1 MQTDAP
7 AEADAS
13 DNALLRDIL
22 ASECSRWS
30 ACLEPVSLACGQ
42 VLSEAGRASD
52 HVYFPTTAIVSMLY
66 LAEDGASSELAVIGC
81 EGIVGVSLF
90 MGVNTMPYRAVVQSA
105 GLGFRLRAQL
115 VSDEMRGGG
124 VLLQVL
130 LCYAQTL
137 MNQLAQT
144 AACNSYHS
152 IDQLLSRRLLLA
164 LDRVPSGVLM
174 MSQERLASLLGVRRE
189 GVTGAAL
196 RLQAAGAIRY
206 SRGRID
212 VLDRAQLV
220 LQALDRPL
228 ARRRAGGDRL
238 AQALRA

>member
-1 MQTDAP
+1 
-7 AEADAS
+7 
-13 DNALLRDIL
+13 
-22 ASECSRWS
+22 
-30 ACLEPVSLACGQ
+30 
-42 VLSEAGRASD
+42 
-52 HVYFPTTAIVSMLY
+52 
-66 LAEDGASSELAVIGC
+66 
-81 EGIVGVSLF
+81 
-90 MGVNTMPYRAVVQSA
+90 
-105 GLGFRLRAQL
+105 
-115 VSDEMRGGG
+115 
-124 VLLQVL
+124 
-130 LCYAQTL
+130 
-137 MNQLAQT
+137 
-144 AACNSYHS
+144 
-152 IDQLLSRRLLLA
+152 LSRRLLLA